1 MTRRSACS
9 GRYWSGGLPV
19 IVGTL
24 SIRRCAAWP
33 PRSPRA
39 NLMPSGRSCMT
50 WSWLDRFVSSGSRTL
65 RSSLRRPRSGNG
77 STSSSIPSKVPADPA
92 RTTAPPTEALVVHV
106 FVAADGTDQAADLAH
121 VEKIWQACGESL
133 GMTGAVPGAGVEWDG
148 TLAARTRPGSGVYQA
163 VLRREHDVFCLSA
176 VLE

>member
-1 MTRRSACS
+1 
-9 GRYWSGGLPV
+9 
-19 IVGTL
+19 
-24 SIRRCAAWP
+24 
-33 PRSPRA
+33 
-39 NLMPSGRSCMT
+39 
-50 WSWLDRFVSSGSRTL
+50 
-65 RSSLRRPRSGNG
+65 
-77 STSSSIPSKVPADPA
+77 VPADPA

-176 VLE
+176 VLEPARDSGIGWADLDRQWSAVIGPPSPGTLGVVRVLIGPETPDSPALGGPQPLCRRDSWPGKCPIRTIRESSGDSSSSVRGTPD